1 MSGGNPDLPI
11 LDELGAEFT
20 GLVATAYTAEGSAKA
35 GAGTVGPVDTG
46 DALPIDR
53 AGGRFRPAARST
65 DHHAV
70 RRRAPLPAA
79 PPRRERGAQARRIG
93 RRAAI
98 VLVLLCAVGG
108 VAFAALR
115 DSGGDSGG
123 PAHTAPTPL
132 GRAGDGTWSFSA
144 YRDED
149 RLCTVFVPRGG
160 ELSGNCGA
168 APKPGHVRTGSAIAG
183 GRRYLFGIAGRGI
196 ERISVSSAEAPS
208 GAAATWPTAAGS
220 VRAPVDHAAARDAGF
235 PAGDGWF
242 VLDLGPAG
250 RAARAKAPAVVT
262 PLDARGRR
270 AGPPYVDCSLGVIG
284 QACKRRIEA
293 AAAGS

>member
-1 MSGGNPDLPI
+1 MSGRNPDLPI

-20 GLVATAYTAEGSAKA
+20 ALVDSTFA
-35 GAGTVGPVDTG
+35 GESKRH
-46 DALPIDR
+46 L
-53 AGGRFRPAARST
+53 
-65 DHHAV
+65 HAV
-70 RRRAPLPAA
+70 DDGGEPDRHTARRRAALPTS
-79 PPRRERGAQARRIG
+79 PPTRERGAQARRIT

-115 DSGGDSGG
+115 AGGGGSGAAD
-123 PAHTAPTPL
+123 HTSPTQL
-132 GRAGDGTWSFSA
+132 GRADNGAWNFSA
-144 YRDED
+144 YRDEG

-168 APKPGHVRTGSAIAG
+168 APEGGQVRTGSAIDD
-183 GRRYLFGIAGRGI
+183 GRRYLFGVAGAGV
-196 ERISVSSAEAPS
+196 ERVSVS
-208 GAAATWPTAAGS
+208 AAATSGNPDAWRTATVG
-220 VRAPVDHAAARDAGF
+220 VRVPVDRAAAHDAGF

-242 VLDLGPAG
+242 VVDLGPAG
-250 RAARAKAPAVVT
+250 RHAQAKAPAIVT

-284 QACKRRIEA
+284 EACKRRIEA
-293 AAAGS
+293 AAAGG